1 MEGLEAALERADAED
16 AVGPHR
22 TGEALGL
29 DLAQIGALEQTAEE
43 PARRGRDHDAVGL
56 GQGLEPGG
64 QVRGLADDRLLLR
77 GAAAEQV
84 AHHHEPGR
92 DADPGPQRSPGRRGQ
107 PAHRRHELEAGPH
120 RPLGIILV
128 RLGKPK

>member
-1 MEGLEAALERADAED
+1 MEGLEAALGRAGAEG

-22 TGEALGL
+22 PGEALGL
-29 DLAQIGALEQTAEE
+29 DLAQIGALEQVADE

-64 QVRGLADDRLLLR
+64 QVRRLADHGLLPCR
-77 GAAAEQV
+77 AAAEQV

-92 DADPGPQRSPGRRGQ
+92 DTDPGPERGPGR
-107 PAHRRHELEAGPH
+107 
-120 RPLGIILV
+120 
-128 RLGKPK
+128 